1 MARYRTSDPVVKLLT
16 VNGHTY
22 RGTPRNKTARIYTF
36 NVTDASDIS
45 DLTTTGDDL
54 GNVYEADTVIAKSA
68 DLEDGADLLHFTAVE
83 VADDANVATVVTA
96 LKTLGL
102 FIDPA

>member
-1 MARYRTSDPVVKLLT
+1 MARYRTSDPTVKVLT
-16 VNGHTY
+16 VNGRTY
-22 RGTPRNKTARIYTF
+22 RGTRRNKVASIYTF
-36 NVTDASDIS
+36 NVLDAGDIA

-54 GNVYEADTVIAKSA
+54 GNVYEADTVAQKSA
-68 DLEDGADLLHFTAVE
+68 DLEDGADLLHFTPVE
-83 VADDANVATVVTA
+83 VADAANVATVVTA

>member
-1 MARYRTSDPVVKLLT
+1 MARYRTTDPTVKLLT

-22 RGTPRNKTARIYTF
+22 RGTPRNKAARIYTF
-36 NVTDASDIS
+36 NVTDASDIA

-54 GNVYEADTVIAKSA
+54 GNVYQADAVTAQAK
-68 DLEDGADLLHFTAVE
+68 DLSDGADILHFAAVE
-83 VADDANVATVVTA
+83 VDDAANVATVVAA